1 MPSRKRKYS
10 HGKADDDLNNEQW
23 MHSGM
28 STHGSA
34 YLVNNAHGDGVS
46 LGIMKNN
53 KSKRYGCE
61 HAEDV
66 FIRVVKDKVGL
77 LRKSPFVNTLILNVS
92 KSPCSSTYKTSNK
105 KVGCTEELINF
116 QNNPYIC
123 PITGNEYLF
132 KIIVIARAIYRQ
144 SESSRRAMEM
154 MEKNGIQV
162 ATDVHRKKNGSPMA
176 KEF

>member
-1 MPSRKRKYS
+1 MPKSPKYNF
-10 HGKADDDLNNEQW
+10 GRAKGDLSNQQW
-23 MHSGM
+23 MRSGM

-34 YLVNNAHGDGVS
+34 YLVNSSNEDGVS
-46 LGIMKNN
+46 LGVMKNN

-92 KSPCSSTYKTSNK
+92 KSPCSSTYGTSNK
-105 KVGCTEELINF
+105 KVGCAEELINF

-123 PITGNEYLF
+123 PITGNEYIF
-132 KIIVIARAIYRQ
+132 KIIVIARSLYKQNAGSRQAIR
-144 SESSRRAMEM
+144 M
-154 MEKNGIQV
+154 MLRKGIQV
-162 ATDVHRKKNGSPMA
+162 TTDAHRKKDGSPMA